1 VKVSFLNITSDGRAA
16 QIELRNRQSN
26 RGVSLIELLIVL
38 AIISILTAIT
48 IPFVSS
54 YTRTY
59 KTEKQAIQVMDLMR
73 EAAQLAMNRRRSM
86 RFEIDRTDPSVPAAR
101 VVDEMG
107 ADPDV
112 TIKSIPLEPES
123 IVRMD
128 RLPDSVSV
136 PAVPGFP
143 AVEIEDSFSIRFRS
157 NGAVVNSAD
166 LPLSAT
172 FVFWPPITEPVYSE
186 SNLTP
191 RRREEIRGVTID
203 AAAGAMRMWKYTGS
217 DWVDGQ

>member
-1 VKVSFLNITSDGRAA
+1 MSFLNITSDGRPA
-16 QIELRNRQSN
+16 QIVGQNRKSN

-54 YTRTY
+54 YTRAY
-59 KTEKQAIQVMDLMR
+59 KSEKQAIQIMDLMR
-73 EAAQLAMNRRRSM
+73 EAAQLAMNRRRAM
-86 RFEIDRTDPSVPAAR
+86 RFELDRTEPALPVAR
-101 VVDEMG
+101 IIDEMG

-123 IVRMD
+123 SVRMD
-128 RLPDSVSV
+128 RLPDGVSA
-136 PAVPGFP
+136 PASPGFP
-143 AVEIEDSFSIRFRS
+143 AAEFEDRFAVRFRS
-157 NGAVVNSAD
+157 NGSVVSSTD

-172 FVFWPPITEPVYSE
+172 LVFWPPITEPIYTE

-191 RRREEIRGVTID
+191 RRGEEIRAITID

-217 DWVDGQ
+217 EWAEGQ